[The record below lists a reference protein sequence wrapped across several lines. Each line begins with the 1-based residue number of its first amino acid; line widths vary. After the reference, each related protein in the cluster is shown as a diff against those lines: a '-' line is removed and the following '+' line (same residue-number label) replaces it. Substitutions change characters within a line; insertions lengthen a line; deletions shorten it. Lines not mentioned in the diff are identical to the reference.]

1 MIGRYPGSS
10 GCWPG
15 EFFEETIEVGRGF
28 DRKQCRHALE
38 CRLLIAFGFL
48 RG

>member
-1 MIGRYPGSS
+1 MVGRYPGSS
-10 GCWPG
+10 GLAG
-15 EFFEETIEVGRGF
+15 EFLEETIELGRGF

-38 CRLLIAFGFL
+38 CRLLIAFAFL